1 MKQTVRDLHNYMNN
15 KSSNKYHA
23 LVTSSFSKTKGFFCF
38 SLNKRSPKDTLGKL
52 SFLHMLFLENEAQ
65 INKNNCAMMFFMSYQ
80 VSLPKISSLLQK
92 KKIGPK
98 CYICPFCTKAFNYLS
113 PRGHFFFN
121 HANETNGAWETA

>member
-52 SFLHMLFLENEAQ
+52 SFPAYVTSRKQSANQQKQPCHHASHAKTSQ
-65 INKNNCAMMFFMSYQ
+65 SAKN
-80 VSLPKISSLLQK
+80 
-92 KKIGPK
+92 
-98 CYICPFCTKAFNYLS
+98 
-113 PRGHFFFN
+113 
-121 HANETNGAWETA
+121 